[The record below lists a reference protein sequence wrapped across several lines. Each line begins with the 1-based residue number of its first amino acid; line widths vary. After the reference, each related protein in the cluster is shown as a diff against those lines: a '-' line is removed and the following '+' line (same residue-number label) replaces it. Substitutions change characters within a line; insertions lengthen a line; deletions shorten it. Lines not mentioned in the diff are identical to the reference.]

1 MKWYNF
7 ETMFRSL
14 KDALR
19 EYLKTIGIKYELS
32 GCGKGW
38 HFEILLSPSEVTEVN
53 KWLDMHTITEQR

>member
-7 ETMFRSL
+7 ETMVCGL

-19 EYLKTIGIKYELS
+19 EHLKTIGIKYELS

-38 HFEILLSPSEVTEVN
+38 HFEILLAPNEVDMVN
-53 KWLDMHTITEQR
+53 RWLDRRCI